1 MDINKAIEMLETA
14 GFHLYRRIVNG
25 SELTSALLVYPPVDL
40 YAEVDSLIDGVL
52 LRFNGPAGSHVFN
65 CIDMTVLRNAI
76 QTRIQSAVET
86 WSEKGLPPAY
96 PDLEEYLVGP
106 DIEIIQQIRQM
117 KVEHGVGIE
126 DIWLAWN
133 SGFKCLYRGAVI
145 RVNDE
150 LMTAI
155 GVDGERVEIPLK
167 IALALLDEMGG
178 LEEQPIEMPEE
189 LEA

>member
-40 YAEVDSLIDGVL
+40 YTEVDNLIDGVL
-52 LRFNGPAGSHVFN
+52 LRFNGIAGSHVCN
-65 CIDMTVLRNAI
+65 CIDTTILRNAV
-76 QTRIQSAVET
+76 QTQIQSAVEA

-96 PDLEEYLVGP
+96 PDLEEYLAGP

-117 KVEHGVGIE
+117 KVEHGIGIE
-126 DIWLAWN
+126 FIWLAWN

-150 LMTAI
+150 LVTAV
-155 GVDGERVEIPLK
+155 GVDGKRVEIPLK

-178 LEEQPIEMPEE
+178 LEEQQIEQPEA